1 MWGRVVDK
9 APWSVHKGEAGP
21 LASGRSDGGGGT
33 NCQRLARGACLATGA
48 CLAAGARMGAL
59 RRLCARPLGGLDG
72 RHFGVTWHDF
82 I

>member
-9 APWSVHKGEAGP
+9 APWSVQKGEAGP

-33 NCQRLARGACLATGA
+33 NCQRQARGA

-59 RRLCARPLGGLDG
+59 RRVCARPLGGSDG